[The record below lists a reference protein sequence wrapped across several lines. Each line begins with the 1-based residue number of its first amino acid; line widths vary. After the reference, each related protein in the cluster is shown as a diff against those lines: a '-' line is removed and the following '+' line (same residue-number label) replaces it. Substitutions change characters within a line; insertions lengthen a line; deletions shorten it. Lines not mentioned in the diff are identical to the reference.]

1 MSTVSERHSLVDA
14 LKQKAQEEKAAQQA
28 GKGDKPDAQ
37 KPNVDMTSSG
47 IVVGAED
54 GKSAHVVL
62 KETGASHKFAIDS
75 LTKKRP
81 APASEAATP
90 AIATISVSVALVL
103 QAYNH
108 GIDADVF
115 PHQLYC
121 TFPEVLVALAAT
133 LRPAW
138 LLFDGAAG
146 ADSKE
151 PLLDFS
157 PRSPLQ
163 DDEILAEPEEAPSRL
178 LREEA
183 LERRPRRRIKGGLPP
198 AAQLRMTRRARKIAA
213 SWAAILSTNGMG
225 LVVDGRVM
233 LVRLEG
239 RQIHFDSE
247 AFPLQE
253 MALQLDGRALPG

>member
-1 MSTVSERHSLVDA
+1 A
-14 LKQKAQEEKAAQQA
+14 
-28 GKGDKPDAQ
+28 
-37 KPNVDMTSSG
+37 
-47 IVVGAED
+47 
-54 GKSAHVVL
+54 
-62 KETGASHKFAIDS
+62 
-75 LTKKRP
+75 
-81 APASEAATP
+81 
-90 AIATISVSVALVL
+90 
-103 QAYNH
+103 
-108 GIDADVF
+108 
-115 PHQLYC
+115 
-121 TFPEVLVALAAT
+121 LVALAAT
-133 LRPAW
+133 LWPDRPAW
-138 LLFDGAAG
+138 LLFDGTG
-146 ADSKE
+146 TDSKE

-198 AAQLRMTRRARKIAA
+198 AAQLRMTRRARSIAA

-247 AFPLQE
+247 AFSLQE
-253 MALQLDGRALPG
+253 MALQLDGRVLSLLVESHTRGCRSFHIELDDAGDAVELALTLKVLRAEADTGAGVGWLIDRPLDQLWRPTPAE